1 MVFFTGNFKGK
12 KKDAPYPICSCTQ
25 IVFVVLFGAMAVN
38 IQVSK
43 QNNENTMGI
52 IRRFT
57 KRVQGSGVLR
67 RARAVRYYD
76 RPLSKLLRKKKALK
90 SISNREIREELIKL
104 GKIEERPQ
112 HHRRGRR

>member
-1 MVFFTGNFKGK
+1 
-12 KKDAPYPICSCTQ
+12 
-25 IVFVVLFGAMAVN
+25 MAVN
-38 IQVSK
+38 VQVSK

-67 RARAVRYYD
+67 RARSVRYFD

-90 SISNREIREELIKL
+90 SIEKRETREELIKL
-104 GKIEERPQ
+104 GKIEERPVRY
-112 HHRRGRR
+112 RRGRR

>member
-1 MVFFTGNFKGK
+1 
-12 KKDAPYPICSCTQ
+12 
-25 IVFVVLFGAMAVN
+25 MAVN

-43 QNNENTMGI
+43 QSNENSMGI

-57 KRVQGSGVLR
+57 KRVQGSGILR
-67 RARAVRYYD
+67 RARSVRYYD

-90 SISNREIREELIKL
+90 SISRKEIREELIKL

-112 HHRRGRR
+112 HHRRFRR